1 MNEIAIY
8 PSLKNKVVLI
18 TGGAQGIG
26 ESIVE
31 QFVKQESKVAFLDID
46 EKAAENLVNKISL
59 EYKQTPLFVKCD
71 LKDIDQLKNSIS
83 LVREKLGNISVLVN
97 NAANDQRHSTDEVD
111 EEYWDNRMAINL
123 KHYFFM
129 IKFVKNEMIKN
140 GGGSI
145 VNLGS
150 VSWILGEGDK
160 VGYETAKSAVVGLT
174 RSFATELG
182 KHNIRSNSVI
192 PGSVATERQIKNWL
206 TPEYKKWLMDRQ
218 CLKRQLLPKDVA
230 SLVLY
235 LSSDVSSGCTKQNFL
250 VDAGIV

>member
-1 MNEIAIY
+1 MNAIY
-8 PSLKNKVVLI
+8 PDLKDKIVLI
-18 TGGAQGIG
+18 TGGGSGIG
-26 ESIVE
+26 SSIVE
-31 QFVKQESKVAFLDID
+31 HFCEQDSNVHFIDNNVKDSNNFLTSL
-46 EKAAENLVNKISL
+46 KNKKLKIP
-59 EYKQTPLFVKCD
+59 KFHDCD
-71 LKDIDQLKNSIS
+71 LTQINDLDKIVTKIINDNGPVDI
-83 LVREKLGNISVLVN
+83 LVN

-111 EEYWDNRMAINL
+111 EEYWDNRMAVNL

-129 IKFVKNEMIKN
+129 IKFVKNGMIKN

-145 VNLGS
+145 INLGS

-192 PGSVATERQIKNWL
+192 PGNIATERQIKNWL